1 MRDLDALLHS
11 LVNVDR
17 ASLVAIPSA
26 EAEAAQRLVNS
37 ARQRTA
43 SQRAKR
49 HEAVQRA
56 ARIDR
61 ILSVLPDRG
70 IASELSEHDI
80 ALCQALGVLA
90 MIPNSRPLRPELR
103 SS

>member
-1 MRDLDALLHS
+1 MRDLDALLNS
-11 LVNVDR
+11 LVNIDR
-17 ASLVAIPSA
+17 NSLIAILTS
-26 EAEAAQRLVNS
+26 EVEAAQQLVNS

-61 ILSVLPDRG
+61 ILSFFQHGDVAPEMSERDVTLCKSLEDR
-70 IASELSEHDI
+70 
-80 ALCQALGVLA
+80 
-90 MIPNSRPLRPELR
+90 LRVR
-103 SS
+103 GRT

>member
-1 MRDLDALLHS
+1 MRDLDALLNS
-11 LVNVDR
+11 LVNIDR
-17 ASLVAIPSA
+17 NSLIAILTS
-26 EAEAAQRLVNS
+26 EVEAAQQLVNS

-61 ILSVLPDRG
+61 ILSFFQHGDVALEMSERDVTLCKSLEHRLRVRG
-70 IASELSEHDI
+70 HS
-80 ALCQALGVLA
+80 
-90 MIPNSRPLRPELR
+90 
-103 SS
+103 

>member
-1 MRDLDALLHS
+1 MRDLDALLNS

-17 ASLVAIPSA
+17 ASLVAILS

-37 ARQRTA
+37 ARERTA

-61 ILSVLPDRG
+61 ILSFFQNGG
-70 IASELSEHDI
+70 IASEMPEHDV
-80 ALCQALGVLA
+80 ALCQALGD
-90 MIPNSRPLRPELR
+90 RLRVR
-103 SS
+103 DDS

>member
-1 MRDLDALLHS
+1 MRDLDALLNS
-11 LVNVDR
+11 LVNIDR
-17 ASLVAIPSA
+17 NSLVAILSS
-26 EAEAAQRLVNS
+26 ESEAAQRLVNS

-61 ILSVLPDRG
+61 ILSFFQNGDVVPE
-70 IASELSEHDI
+70 ISEHDVM
-80 ALCQALGVLA
+80 LCKSLED
-90 MIPNSRPLRPELR
+90 RLRVR
-103 SS
+103 GDS

>member
-11 LVNVDR
+11 LVNIDR
-17 ASLVAIPSA
+17 NTLVAILSS
-26 EAEAAQRLVNS
+26 EAEAARLLVKS

-56 ARIDR
+56 ARIER
-61 ILSVLPDRG
+61 ILSFFQHGDVAPEMSERDVMLCKSVERKLGARG
-70 IASELSEHDI
+70 SL
-80 ALCQALGVLA
+80 
-90 MIPNSRPLRPELR
+90 
-103 SS
+103 